1 MSKQM
6 IVDGKQIRHVM
17 NEKKLLN
24 SLQHNFVLGA
34 LFLHKKC
41 VSPLALTFIANF
53 AMAVTFA
60 CMFIPSPS
68 PPPLPLSRPPDD
80 LPRRDRGL
88 SCDGLHPVN
97 LVVGGGVC

>member
-34 LFLHKKC
+34 LFCTKN
-41 VSPLALTFIANF
+41 VYLALTFIANF

-60 CMFIPSPS
+60 FMFIPSPS
-68 PPPLPLSRPPDD
+68 PPPLSLSRPPDD